1 MRQAN
6 TEKDVFGKPHLLER
20 GELKGA
26 GHLGGGTA
34 VSGEGT
40 GQAGCA
46 LMGDGASA
54 CVVTLPRV
62 ERALAE
68 EG

>member
-6 TEKDVFGKPHLLER
+6 TEKDGFGKPHLLER

-26 GHLGGGTA
+26 GHLGERIA
-34 VSGEGT
+34 VSGEET

-46 LMGDGASA
+46 LMEDGAGA
-54 CVVTLPRV
+54 
-62 ERALAE
+62 AW
-68 EG
+68 

>member
-6 TEKDVFGKPHLLER
+6 TEKDGFGKPHLLER

-46 LMGDGASA
+46 LA

>member
-6 TEKDVFGKPHLLER
+6 TEKDGFGKPHLLER
-20 GELKGA
+20 GGLKGG
-26 GHLGGGTA
+26 GHLGEGTS

-46 LMGDGASA
+46 LMGD
-54 CVVTLPRV
+54 
-62 ERALAE
+62 RAGDTAQS
-68 EG
+68 